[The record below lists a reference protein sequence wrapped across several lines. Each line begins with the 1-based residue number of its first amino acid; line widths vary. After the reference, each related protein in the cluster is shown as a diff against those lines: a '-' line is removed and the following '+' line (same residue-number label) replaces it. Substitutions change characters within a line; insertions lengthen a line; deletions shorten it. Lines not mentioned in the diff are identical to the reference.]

1 MKHCC
6 CCCVCL
12 VNLCYGCYFL
22 FSFAMGNITSHLS
35 LLLDCLRLAAQ
46 TLTGEHKVL
55 GIVIIKNM
63 EISLA
68 KFIGNHLAIVYV

>member
-6 CCCVCL
+6 CCCVCF
-12 VNLCYGCYFL
+12 VNLCYGYFL
-22 FSFAMGNITSHLS
+22 FSFVNGEHFESFIYSVR
-35 LLLDCLRLAAQ
+35 LLKQAAQ

-55 GIVIIKNM
+55 GIVYFSKM

-68 KFIGNHLAIVYV
+68 KFIGNHLGIAYM

>member
-1 MKHCC
+1 
-6 CCCVCL
+6 
-12 VNLCYGCYFL
+12 
-22 FSFAMGNITSHLS
+22 MGNILSHLS
-35 LLLDCLRLAAQ
+35 ILLDCLKQAAQ

-68 KFIGNHLAIVYV
+68 KFIGNHLAIAYV